1 MAKDKKLHLWI
12 PEEEISEHP
21 RDPQARS
28 RDYGLSHAEHGQK
41 LSKGL
46 EEVVSFLARVQKSS
60 AVSDDDLMTFKV
72 ILQEKEDFAD
82 QQKFIEK
89 EGMKITAVKDAR
101 HAVVTTHKDVF
112 DNLRNRVNRYRDK
125 GIKKDFQYIEGF
137 EPFTAEDKKTLS
149 MIKTFQQHPELLTV
163 DVQIMLLPDLE
174 ESKQDEYTK
183 KIVERLIA
191 EKGKIE
197 GEPYRLTDGTPIIR
211 TIVSPSSLN
220 DVLDDPVIY
229 RVEETNFFHSA
240 APSAVNPFDKIL
252 QLEPGIDI
260 DALTPVV
267 VLDNGVNMPDGLK
280 AVVPI
285 HWTPKKERTWKRIPN
300 FGDHGTAVAS
310 KVAFGNDLGVQ
321 LRHGKFVP
329 RAKIIDAA
337 VMDGGVPTD
346 VLIKRIKEAVEEF
359 APVAKIYNLSVN
371 VEKYTIPGDRM
382 SFLGCELDM
391 LSNKYGVRF
400 VISAGNHYLY
410 RSENDLRSITG
421 DDDARIS
428 EPADAML
435 GITVGAVVGVDHNG
449 SLSRRNEIAPYS
461 RKGPGFQGYYKPD
474 LVAYGSTVLK
484 DDTVPKDEYSLMIH
498 PGGLYPDAGTSFTAP
513 VVAGDL
519 AQLLSIVPNE
529 DIGLAEALLF
539 NGAVR
544 MYDID
549 GANQE
554 TVDFATSLYG
564 RGLSSPENSMFS
576 SENRV
581 SFVHSGTLNRR
592 TKKHVKFHVPQP
604 LASAKIGKGIDKA
617 RVTVTCLTQPPVD
630 QTKGTEY
637 SAAYVSASLHR
648 LNSNGNLVTD
658 NPSVSENRTK
668 WNTCYHFSNN
678 FSAFSSG
685 SWEVWLELITRWG
698 IKDDEEI
705 PYSIVITIED
715 LTASDNM
722 YSEIVKETAG
732 RYTPVQPV
740 RVTVR

>member
-1 MAKDKKLHLWI
+1 MADDKKSHLWI
-12 PEEEISEHP
+12 PEEEISTHP

-28 RDYGLSHAEHGQK
+28 KDYGLSHTEHGQK

-46 EEVVSFLARVQKSS
+46 DEVVSFLTRVQKSS
-60 AVSDDDLMTFKV
+60 SLSSDDLMTFKV
-72 ILQEKEDFAD
+72 ILQEEEDFAD

-101 HAVVTTHKDVF
+101 HAIVTTHKDVF
-112 DNLRNRVNRYRDK
+112 ENLRNRVNRYRDK
-125 GIKKDFQYIEGF
+125 GIKKEFQYIDGF

-149 MIKTFQQHPELLTV
+149 MIRNFQKHPDLLTV
-163 DVQIMLLPDLE
+163 DVQIMLLPDLK

-183 KIVERLIA
+183 KIVNRLIA

-197 GEPYRLTDGTPIIR
+197 GEPYKLTDGTPIIR
-211 TIVSPSSLN
+211 AIVSPSSLN
-220 DVLDDPVIY
+220 DILDDPIIY
-229 RVEETNFFHSA
+229 RVEETNFFLSA
-240 APSAVNPFDKIL
+240 APSAVNQYDKTL
-252 QLEPGIDI
+252 QLEPGININD
-260 DALTPVV
+260 LPTVV
-267 VLDNGVNMPDGLK
+267 VLDNGVRMPNGLK
-280 AVVPI
+280 AVVPV
-285 HWTPKKERTWKRIPN
+285 HWTPKKDKNWKQIPN

-310 KVAFGNDLGVQ
+310 KVAFGNDLKVQ
-321 LRHGKFVP
+321 FRNGNFVP

-337 VMDGGVPTD
+337 VMDGSVSTD

-359 APVAKIYNLSVN
+359 SSVAKIYNLSAN
-371 VEKYTIPGDRM
+371 VTKETIAGDRM
-382 SFLGCELDM
+382 SFLGCELDL
-391 LSNKYGVRF
+391 LSNKYGIRF
-400 VISAGNHYLY
+400 VISAGNHNLY
-410 RSENDLRSITG
+410 RSEDDLESITG

-435 GITVGAVVGVDHNG
+435 GITVGAVVGVEHAG
-449 SLSRRNEIAPYS
+449 SLSKKNEIAPYS
-461 RKGPGFQGYYKPD
+461 RKGPGFQGCYKPD
-474 LVAYGSTVLK
+474 LVAYGATVLR
-484 DDTVPKDEYSLMIH
+484 DGTVPTDEYSLMIH
-498 PGGLYPDAGTSFTAP
+498 PDGIYPDAGTSFTAP

-519 AQLLSIVPNE
+519 AQLLTIVPNE

-544 MYDID
+544 MYDIKGVD
-549 GANQE
+549 QK
-554 TVDFATSLYG
+554 TVDFATSLFG

-592 TKKHVKFHVPQP
+592 TKKHVKFHIPQP
-604 LASAKIGKGIDKA
+604 LANAKIGKGIDKA
-617 RVTVTCLTQPPVD
+617 CVTVTCLAQPPVD

-637 SAAYVSASLHR
+637 SAAYISASLHR

-698 IKDDEEI
+698 IEDDEEI
-705 PYSIVITIED
+705 PYSIVITVDD
-715 LTASDNM
+715 LTVSDSM
-722 YSEIVKETAG
+722 YSEIIKETAG